1 MIQLDKI
8 LFPTDFSDSS
18 NNALLYAVSLAE
30 EYKAKLF
37 LLHVIEDIS
46 NAAYFDMLTAPPLD
60 DMYGEME
67 KQAWEQLNASIP
79 EKKREVIK
87 WEPLVHR
94 GMPALE
100 IVHTAEELEVGLIVL
115 GTHGRS
121 GLKHMIFG
129 SVAEKVV
136 RMAPCP
142 VLTVRLPEHKVDLP
156 ERGNGGPIN
165 LDQGGTSA

>member
-1 MIQLDKI
+1 MIELKKI
-8 LFPTDFSDSS
+8 LCPTDFSDSS
-18 NNALLYAVSLAE
+18 SNALLYAVSLAE
-30 EYKAKLF
+30 EYEAKLF

-67 KQAWEQLNASIP
+67 KQAWNHLNAAIP
-79 EKKREVIK
+79 EKKREIIK

-100 IVHTAEELEVGLIVL
+100 IVHAAEELGVGLIVL

-121 GLKHMIFG
+121 GLKHIIFG

-142 VLTVRLPEHKVDLP
+142 VLTVRHPEHKMDLP
-156 ERGNGGPIN
+156 ERGNGGPIKN
-165 LDQGGTSA
+165 DG